1 MLRKLG
7 IFFLAIGLAKIAW
20 YLIWK
25 DRKYT
30 EQLLFAISY
39 VILKKVIAIIEG
51 KKISDKQ
58 RRIRKDIREH

>member
-1 MLRKLG
+1 MLEKLG

-30 EQLLFAISY
+30 EQ
-39 VILKKVIAIIEG
+39 
-51 KKISDKQ
+51 
-58 RRIRKDIREH
+58 

>member
-1 MLRKLG
+1 MLGKLG

-30 EQLLFAISY
+30 
-39 VILKKVIAIIEG
+39 
-51 KKISDKQ
+51 KQ
-58 RRIRKDIREH
+58 